1 MQGSMVAGELWEQQ
15 YAVQDEVAAVRD
27 EKLEQKHAMWLVN
40 QICTLWGREQ
50 PAETERLK
58 LDRMRSIE

>member
-27 EKLEQKHAMWLVN
+27 EKLAQKDLMRLVD
-40 QICTLWGREQ
+40 QICTFW
-50 PAETERLK
+50 
-58 LDRMRSIE
+58 